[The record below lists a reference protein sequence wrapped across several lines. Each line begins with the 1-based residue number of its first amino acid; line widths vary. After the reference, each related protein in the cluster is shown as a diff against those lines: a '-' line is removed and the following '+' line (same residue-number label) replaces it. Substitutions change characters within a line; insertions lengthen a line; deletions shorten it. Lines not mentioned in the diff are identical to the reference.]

1 MKSSFFFLSRVH
13 AKRTEAA
20 KSTRTPPEPLRI
32 QSMAA
37 GESIAPSFHTI
48 PHRVSHQA
56 ADPKNT
62 PATRSTGENTG
73 PRLVKIAEKLR
84 MVMGLDR
91 VRKKAEMQ
99 EANMPSVRGLMDC
112 AAV

>member
-1 MKSSFFFLSRVH
+1 M
-13 AKRTEAA
+13 A
-20 KSTRTPPEPLRI
+20 PEPLRI

-91 VRKKAEMQ
+91 VRKKAETE